1 MDLTPA
7 RALISLKG
15 EDRLSVLQNLITN
28 DIQNLEVLKVLYAF
42 MMNAK
47 GRVMF
52 DVMLY
57 DVGNG
62 LFSADS

>member
-1 MDLTPA
+1 MNY
-7 RALISLKG
+7 R
-15 EDRLSVLQNLITN
+15 QNLITN

-62 LFSADS
+62 SIFVIQS